1 MKKVVTSPLSQMR
14 DQVPSNFNEE
24 TLRDLIKNEVQK
36 ALQRTRGKNGV

>member
-1 MKKVVTSPLSQMR
+1 MKKVVLSPLSQMK

-24 TLRDLIKNEVQK
+24 TLRDLIKKEVHK